1 MPCLQ
6 SVLTGHVGLK
16 KRAAARHVGID
27 LRWRRLRSH
36 SRSHSPFPRCFAH
49 MPRREEPR
57 TDTPP
62 VRRFRDPGHVPKAG
76 SLGELR
82 RTIDALDEQIVG
94 LLAERALCVRD
105 ATRFKR
111 DPFQVAAPERQAAVF
126 ARVRELAAA
135 QSAGFPSLPDVVEAA
150 YRALVAGF
158 VAGEGRFFDETE
170 PIEP

>member
-1 MPCLQ
+1 MPD
-6 SVLTGHVGLK
+6 S
-16 KRAAARHVGID
+16 A
-27 LRWRRLRSH
+27 
-36 SRSHSPFPRCFAH
+36 
-49 MPRREEPR
+49 EPR
-57 TDTPP
+57 TDSPA
-62 VRRFRDPGHVPKAG
+62 VRRFRDPGHVPQAA

-94 LLAERALCVRD
+94 LLAQRAQCVRD

-158 VAGEGRFFDETE
+158 IAGEERFFEDSE